1 MHLQTL
7 EVNDFRQRLMATYEE
22 SSADENSKRR
32 YTAALMAVQYGM
44 YDAFIDWGLTYSI
57 CAAIVCGITWYNAN
71 QNLVTVIWGISLLCS
86 ALILAVAGLKIP
98 EWLGYYRKSQLKT
111 IRDTSGFSAHA
122 VNELIE
128 GESTV
133 TAFRLQVRLGVGKHF
148 SQFVWFLLPFYVNL
162 EFYWYLLSNFLG
174 FVLGQLFLYIVFH
187 CRKRFK
193 NNRGRVAMGAST
205 VLSIASSI
213 CFMFGIW
220 IIETSWGLHVLG
232 NSALLPVVFFAWL
245 AFTLVLQAVKYQE
258 HLKMSTRTQ
267 EDCLLFET
275 THREPAQDDV
285 NDVEGE
291 PNSENEGVDG
301 VDDSSAKS
309 SKHEGDDG
317 VVEVSSTMKSSNP
330 REYMSKDSMNATGQ
344 GYFYQTGK

>member
-7 EVNDFRQRLMATYEE
+7 EVNDFRQRLMATYKE

-44 YDAFIDWGLTYSI
+44 YDAFIDWGLTYSV

-71 QNLVTVIWGISLLCS
+71 QNLVTVIWGISLFCS
-86 ALILAVAGLKIP
+86 ALILAVACLKIP
-98 EWLGYYRKSQLKT
+98 EWLGYYRKSRLKT

-148 SQFVWFLLPFYVNL
+148 SQFVWFLLPFYVSL

-174 FVLGQLFLYIVFH
+174 FVLGQLFLYTVFK
-187 CRKRFK
+187 CRKRFR
-193 NNRGRVAMGAST
+193 NNRGRVAYLAT
-205 VLSIASSI
+205 FVLSAASSI
-213 CFMFGIW
+213 CFMFGVW
-220 IIETSWGLHVLG
+220 IIETSWGLHLLG
-232 NSALLPVVFFAWL
+232 NTVLLPVAFFAWTAL
-245 AFTLVLQAVKYQE
+245 TLVLRGVKYHE
-258 HLKMSTRTQ
+258 HLINQHRTPTE

-291 PNSENEGVDG
+291 PNSENEGA
-301 VDDSSAKS
+301 DDSSAKN

-330 REYMSKDSMNATGQ
+330 RECMSKDSMNATGQ